1 MSKVSLPSPRAF
13 GKLEPD
19 ADGHLVAWLPLL
31 DHLIDVAACFV
42 RLCACRSIRRAL
54 ERSAGRQLTSLDIE
68 RLAVLVFLHDLGKAN
83 SGFQAKRWLLHEVP
97 QGWPGPAGHGAQALD
112 LFRDERFLAPLLE
125 CLTLEALYRWGD
137 AIPALFRA
145 SVSHHGRPIADPD
158 PGDWSRANWKPVI
171 GADGQLVYDP
181 ALILAEIG
189 QGTINLYP
197 EAFATGG
204 EPLPDAPAFGHLF
217 AGLVQLADWLG
228 SDTQFFPLSNGIGDR
243 AQDASAFAAQAVSAL
258 GLDATCWQTGL
269 ARSSPSFEAVFDGY
283 PPYPIQAAMAD
294 AALGPLVVL
303 ESETGSGKTEA
314 ALWRFVHLFQRGEV
328 DSLYFGL
335 PTRVSASQ
343 VYERILAAVG
353 RLWPTDPP
361 ITVRALPGYA
371 GADGQEPKAL
381 PQFKVLWPDE
391 PTDAEAHR
399 RWAAESPKRF
409 LAASIAIGTIDQAL
423 LGALQVRHSHLR
435 HALLARSLLVVDEV
449 HASDPYMTALLE
461 RLLKAHLG
469 CGGHA
474 LLLSATLGASAR
486 ARYLGLS
493 AQVKA
498 ALPAFDVACQM
509 PYPALADRDG
519 LRGIAS
525 TTPAKTVAWGVRD
538 LIDDP
543 EAIARLAIEAAS
555 VGAKVLIVRNTVPA
569 ALAVFQAVEALI
581 PTVDWLFA
589 VNGVATLHHSRFSRE
604 DRPSL
609 DQAIQAQ
616 LGKHRPPG
624 ARIVVGTQT
633 LEQSLDLDAD
643 LLITDLC
650 PIDVLLQRIGRLH
663 RHQRPDDERPLV
675 YRTAQ
680 AWVLTPSGQ
689 DLSPVLK
696 RAQHG
701 LGPFRD
707 GGGIYPDLRS
717 VEATRRLIQE
727 RPTISIPADNRTL
740 VEAATHPEPLRAMEA
755 LGEDWQRLG
764 QQIDGRTGA
773 ERSIAQL
780 HGLDVDTP
788 FDEQQGFPTDLD
800 IATRL
805 GERDRLLMF
814 EPAPIGPF
822 GQALR
827 QLPVRHFLVKGID
840 PDAQPSAIER
850 QDGTILFSLENTR
863 FRYSRLGLEKIDG

>member
-1 MSKVSLPSPRAF
+1 MSRISLPSPRAF
-13 GKLEPD
+13 GKLERD
-19 ADGHLVAWLPLL
+19 ADGHLLAWLPLL

-54 ERSAGRQLTSLDIE
+54 ERSAGRKLTSRDIE

-83 SGFQAKRWLLHEVP
+83 SGFQAKRWLLSQVP
-97 QGWPGPAGHGAQALD
+97 QGWPSPAGHGGQALD
-112 LFRDERFLAPLLE
+112 LFRGEGFLAPLLE
-125 CLTLEALYRWGD
+125 CLPLEALYGWGD

-158 PGDWSRANWKPVI
+158 PGDWPRANWKQVI
-171 GADGQLVYDP
+171 GADGQAVYDP
-181 ALILAEIG
+181 APVLTEIG
-189 QGTINLYP
+189 QRALDLYP
-197 EAFATGG
+197 DAFATGG
-204 EPLPDAPAFGHLF
+204 EPLPDTPAFGHLF

-228 SDTQFFPLSNGIGDR
+228 SDTQFFPLSNGIRDR
-243 AQDASAFAAQAVSAL
+243 AQDAPAFAEQAVMAL
-258 GLDATCWQTGL
+258 GLDATGWQAGL
-269 ARSSPSFEAVFDGY
+269 VKTSPCFEAVFDGY
-283 PPYPIQAAMAD
+283 SPYPIQAAMAD
-294 AALGPLVVL
+294 VALGPLVVL

-328 DSLYFGL
+328 DSLYFAL

-353 RLWPTDPP
+353 HLWPIDPP
-361 ITVRALPGYA
+361 VTVRALPGYA

-409 LAASIAIGTIDQAL
+409 LAAPIAIGTIDQAL

-486 ARYLGLS
+486 ARYLGLG
-493 AQVKA
+493 AQVKD

-525 TTPAKTVAWGVRD
+525 TTPAKTVAWDVRD

-569 ALAVFQAVEALI
+569 ALAVFQALEALI
-581 PTVDWLFA
+581 PTADWLFA

-604 DRPSL
+604 DRPLL

-616 LGKHRPPG
+616 LGKHRSPG

-650 PIDVLLQRIGRLH
+650 PVDVLLQRIGRLH
-663 RHQRPDDERPLV
+663 RHQRPDDERPLA

-680 AWVLTPSGQ
+680 AWVLTPLGQ
-689 DLSPVLK
+689 DLSPLLK

-707 GGGIYPDLRS
+707 GDGIYPDLRS
-717 VEATRRLIQE
+717 VEATCRLIQE
-727 RPTISIPADNRTL
+727 RPTISIPADNRVL

-755 LGEDWQRLG
+755 LGKDWQRLG

-780 HGLDVDTP
+780 HGLDVETP

-805 GERDRLLMF
+805 GERDRLLKF
-814 EPAPIGPF
+814 EPAPVGPF
-822 GQALR
+822 GQSLR
-827 QLPVRHFLVKGID
+827 QLPVRHFLVKGLD
-840 PDAQPSAIER
+840 PDAQPSAVER
-850 QDGTILFSLENTR
+850 QDGAILFSLENTR